1 MEDYR
6 YRRRVNVTDQGD
18 VAVVNFLDK
27 KILDEANI
35 QQIGDQ
41 LFALVEKD
49 GRKKILLNFG
59 NVEFLSSAALGKLI
73 TLHKKVHEAK
83 GRLKLCMIRP
93 ELFEVFKITQ
103 LNKLFEIHGEEQ
115 EALNSF

>member
-6 YRRRVNVTDQGD
+6 YRRRVQVVDQGD
-18 VAVVNFLDK
+18 VAIVHFLEK
-27 KILDEANI
+27 KILDEGMI

-73 TLHKKVHEAK
+73 TLHKKVVEAK
-83 GRLKLCMIRP
+83 GRLKLCLIRP

-115 EALNSF
+115 EALGAF